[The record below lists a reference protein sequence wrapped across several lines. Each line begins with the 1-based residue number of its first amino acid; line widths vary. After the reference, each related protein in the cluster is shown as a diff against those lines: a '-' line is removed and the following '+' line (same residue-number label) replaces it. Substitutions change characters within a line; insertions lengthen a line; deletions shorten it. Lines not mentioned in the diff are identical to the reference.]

1 MFLVI
6 NMNKHTLNFF
16 FFVAIVLPNIA
27 LASNENDIKA
37 LHSSLLQK
45 NVMNPLSEVKISF
58 DKKVNF
64 KNELIELNDTR
75 NISNELSNLPGDNI
89 LTLNKGEF
97 VQIQGSD
104 KINKLFNGS
113 IIIKFKSVPNFTDY
127 ALSKEIEFISDL
139 SNIKRGV
146 FKINNLYDL
155 QIKIDEIKLDENVL
169 EIELDVI
176 DPRLKTE

>member
-1 MFLVI
+1 
-6 NMNKHTLNFF
+6 MNKNTLNFF
-16 FFVAIVLPNIA
+16 FLLAIALPNIV
-27 LASNENDIKA
+27 LANNENDIKKFQ
-37 LHSSLLQK
+37 SNFLQR
-45 NVMNPLSEVKISF
+45 NTLNPLSEVEILF

-64 KNELIELNDTR
+64 KNELIELIETANAA
-75 NISNELSNLPGDNI
+75 NELTNLRAANI
-89 LTLNKGEF
+89 FTLNKGEF
-97 VQIQGSD
+97 VQMQGSD

-127 ALSKEIEFISDL
+127 ALSKEIEFTTDL

-155 QIKIDEIKLDENVL
+155 QLKIDEIKLDENVL